1 MNIEKSNKFYTIEEA
16 TDMLGISEQE
26 VINMITLKKLPAIK
40 VEKSIKIR
48 EEDLEKILDSL
59 GRKITEGKTIT
70 VENTGAVPVEEIED
84 RDRIKEEL
92 EDKKIQLERSYR
104 DLLKKKQELEEDIN
118 YLQYQYDEFKN
129 RIKNLISDEFKLFL
143 KKIDEENLGEGDKV
157 PQNNFENNLDI
168 DEDIDKTAGN
178 EEDSYDGEE
187 EALLLEDDEEIEKR
201 AVSDRENRIEL

>member
-48 EEDLEKILDSL
+48 EEDLEKILDNL

>member
-168 DEDIDKTAGN
+168 DEDINKTAGN